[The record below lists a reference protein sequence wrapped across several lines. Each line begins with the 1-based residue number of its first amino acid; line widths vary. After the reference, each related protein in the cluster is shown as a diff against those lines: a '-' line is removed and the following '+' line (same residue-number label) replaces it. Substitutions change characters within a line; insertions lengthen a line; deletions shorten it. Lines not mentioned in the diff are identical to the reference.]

1 MIMSKNLFLQC
12 FFLSVILFLILFL
25 LDRGS
30 YLYELF
36 VHSSFLAAALFLL
49 WDENGG
55 LGGFLKKIGVP
66 PANWLQ
72 AAAYSVMGLAAII
85 SLMLVLSILLS
96 YINYADNEKVFE
108 KLGEVPLW
116 ILPFAVIV
124 APFTEE
130 MLFRGALV
138 PQIGIIGSS
147 VLFGALHVF
156 YGSVMEVVGTMLVG
170 IVLAF
175 VFKRTGSVVPCIFA
189 HFVFNLLTIVAVFY
203 SGGAIL

>member
-12 FFLSVILFLILFL
+12 FFLSVILFLTLFL
-25 LDRGS
+25 LNKGS
-30 YLYELF
+30 YLYTLF
-36 VHSSFLAAALFLL
+36 VHSSFLAAAFFLL
-49 WDENGG
+49 WDESSG
-55 LGGFLKKIGVP
+55 LSGVFKKIGVP

-72 AAAYSVMGLAAII
+72 AAAYSVIGLATII
-85 SLMLVLSILLS
+85 ALMFVLSILLS

-116 ILPFAVIV
+116 ILPFAVII

-130 MLFRGALV
+130 VFFRGALV
-138 PQIGIIGSS
+138 PRIGVIGSS

-156 YGSVMEVVGTMLVG
+156 YGSVMEVVGTILVG

-175 VFKRTGSVVPCIFA
+175 VFKRTGSVVPSIFI
-189 HFVFNLLTIVAVFY
+189 HFVFNLLTILAMFY
-203 SGGAIL
+203 GGGVIL